1 MTGGGYAPHLRRDRP
16 RRGTVGVVVFSTET
30 GKSLFRFGTCRSF
43 GERTGAMDRKEEL
56 IRALGA
62 KANMT
67 LLGEMV
73 DEVIF
78 IEGQLEEIRKLPF
91 IKVHPSNPQLQKSTP
106 AAALY
111 IKLNAQYNSALR
123 TLASLSGQGDGSE
136 DSPLR
141 KWAKKRAGTE

>member
-1 MTGGGYAPHLRRDRP
+1 MT
-16 RRGTVGVVVFSTET
+16 
-30 GKSLFRFGTCRSF
+30 
-43 GERTGAMDRKEEL
+43 RKDEL
-56 IRALGA
+56 IKALGP
-62 KANMT
+62 KANSTM
-67 LLGEMV
+67 LGQMI

-78 IEGQLEEIRKLPF
+78 VENQLEEIKKLPF

-123 TLASLSGQGDGSE
+123 TLASLTGQSDSTE

-141 KWAKKRAGTE
+141 KWANARSEK

>member
-1 MTGGGYAPHLRRDRP
+1 M
-16 RRGTVGVVVFSTET
+16 
-30 GKSLFRFGTCRSF
+30 
-43 GERTGAMDRKEEL
+43 GAMDRKEEL
-56 IRALGA
+56 IKALGA
-62 KANMT
+62 KVNMT

-78 IEGQLEEIRKLPF
+78 IEKLPF

-106 AAALY
+106 AAGLY

-123 TLASLSGQGDGSE
+123 TLASLSGQSDSSE

-141 KWAKKRAGTE
+141 KWAKKRADNK

>member
-1 MTGGGYAPHLRRDRP
+1 M
-16 RRGTVGVVVFSTET
+16 
-30 GKSLFRFGTCRSF
+30 
-43 GERTGAMDRKEEL
+43 GAMDRKEEL
-56 IRALGA
+56 IKALGA
-62 KANMT
+62 KVNMT

-78 IEGQLEEIRKLPF
+78 IEKQLEEIRKLPF

-106 AAALY
+106 AAGLY

-123 TLASLSGQGDGSE
+123 TLASLSGQSDSSD

-141 KWAKKRAGTE
+141 KWAKKRADNK